1 MAMMAIN
8 AVISQLPDAV
18 ARREFRARLNL
29 VSYVPRVSAPHVSID
44 GELTNECECVHSAV
58 DSLRSAAASDAGL
71 AMQLNIFDQWSDER
85 RMSVHENEN
94 DLQRASRVLKSK
106 VLESHL
112 IHAYFASI
120 LDHMVL
126 LPCNGPQS
134 LVYWEMIDRFV
145 VHSASTSF
153 NADKLAFAQEIT
165 DSVIRQLQTSSSWP
179 PENLAELA
187 GAAPP
192 STTAAAQEGAAVVHS
207 GRCRCIA
214 AASAASTDDGS
225 QVGCAQEAR
234 HQALGSVERLPLG
247 SNGLQR
253 CRFIHS
259 RYHICVSGSLS
270 FIGSLIR

>member
-1 MAMMAIN
+1 MSRYAFDLQRMSESRSLCAIQTMAMMAIN

-29 VSYVPRVSAPHVSID
+29 VSYVPRVRVPHVSID
-44 GELTNECECVHSAV
+44 GALTNECECVHSAV

-192 STTAAAQEGAAVVHS
+192 STTAAAQEPPLFIPADVVALPPPPPLPPMMGAKSAVPKKPAIKPSVPLN
-207 GRCRCIA
+207 GFPWA
-214 AASAASTDDGS
+214 QMGYND
-225 QVGCAQEAR
+225 VG
-234 HQALGSVERLPLG
+234 
-247 SNGLQR
+247 
-253 CRFIHS
+253 
-259 RYHICVSGSLS
+259 
-270 FIGSLIR
+270 